1 MIQRLRAPLYR
12 WWRDRGVGH
21 WFPFRRRLDSEFR
34 VASIARGAGDIAMVR
49 IVLGFGVVE
58 KANRA
63 KKGVA
68 SRLHEGNLVSPEFFY
83 QR

>member
-1 MIQRLRAPLYR
+1 
-12 WWRDRGVGH
+12 
-21 WFPFRRRLDSEFR
+21 
-34 VASIARGAGDIAMVR
+34 MVR

-63 KKGVA
+63 KNSVA
-68 SRLHEGNLVSPEFFY
+68 SRLHERNLVSPEFFY